1 MGSKKGIF
9 RILEKYF
16 NLFFIIG
23 QKALKFGILKY
34 VVLQKIWMNLTLET
48 IYERRWRTTDADV
61 SFRVRSTEFTQFQNL
76 GLNE

>member
-1 MGSKKGIF
+1 MGSKKGTF

-16 NLFFIIG
+16 IFFFIIG

-34 VVLQKIWMNLTLET
+34 VVLQKIRMNLTLET
-48 IYERRWRTTDADV
+48 IYERRTTDADV